1 MRTEKQLLRELQAKD
16 AELVTLVA
24 NVFGLGDLHQL
35 DDGGRKELIR
45 KAGEVIIEGEPE
57 NRQMLD
63 RLLQERRELS
73 ELIFNN
79 GAEQTGAQ

>member
-24 NVFGLGDLHQL
+24 NVFGLGDLNEI
-35 DDGGRKELIR
+35 DDGRRKELIR

-57 NRQMLD
+57 NRQTID
-63 RLLQERRELS
+63 RLLQERREIS
-73 ELIFNN
+73 ELIFDLRDD
-79 GAEQTGAQ
+79 G

>member
-24 NVFGLGDLHQL
+24 NVFGLGDLQQI
-35 DDGGRKELIR
+35 DDGRRKELIR

-63 RLLQERRELS
+63 RLLQERREIS
-73 ELIFNN
+73 ELIFDLRDD
-79 GAEQTGAQ
+79 G

>member
-24 NVFGLGDLHQL
+24 NVFGLGDLHEI
-35 DDGGRKELIR
+35 DDGRRKELIR

-57 NRQMLD
+57 NRQMID
-63 RLLQERRELS
+63 RLLQERREIS
-73 ELIFNN
+73 ELIFDLRDD
-79 GAEQTGAQ
+79 G

>member
-24 NVFGLGDLHQL
+24 NVFGLGDLNEI
-35 DDGGRKELIR
+35 DDGRRKELIR

-57 NRQMLD
+57 NRQMID
-63 RLLQERRELS
+63 RLLAERREIS
-73 ELIFNN
+73 ELIFDLRDD
-79 GAEQTGAQ
+79 G